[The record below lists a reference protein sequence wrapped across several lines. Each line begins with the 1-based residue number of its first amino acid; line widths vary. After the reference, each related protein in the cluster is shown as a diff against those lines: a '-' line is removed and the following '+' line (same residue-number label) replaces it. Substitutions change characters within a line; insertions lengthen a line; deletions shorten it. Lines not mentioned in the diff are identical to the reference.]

1 MLVEDAQV
9 MPRRAL
15 GTGSQARIRWYRRHL
30 HGGVGDV
37 AARAAAVP
45 GWTSQGEETAG
56 GSLRVLADRR
66 TRPCPWGR
74 PERRVRAAPA
84 SARRDECSER
94 RGEARRVG
102 D

>member
-1 MLVEDAQV
+1 MLVEDVQL

-15 GTGSQARIRWYRRHL
+15 GTGSQARIRWCRRHL

-56 GSLRVLADRR
+56 GPCGRWR
-66 TRPCPWGR
+66 TGGL
-74 PERRVRAAPA
+74 APA
-84 SARRDECSER
+84 LGGVQSAVTAPHQRAPGGTNAPAGVARRDV
-94 RGEARRVG
+94 AAN
-102 D
+102 